1 MTAEDFIVK
10 TMPLVRNMTS
20 IVDFIDNKTAQSV
33 IGVVEKL
40 KLMKIGLFNSLLFSN
55 IPLRNDYLGIL

>member
-33 IGVVEKL
+33 IDVVEKL

>member
-20 IVDFIDNKTAQSV
+20 IVDFIDEKTA
-33 IGVVEKL
+33 
-40 KLMKIGLFNSLLFSN
+40 
-55 IPLRNDYLGIL
+55 

>member
-40 KLMKIGLFNSLLFSN
+40 KLMKIALFNSLLLSN